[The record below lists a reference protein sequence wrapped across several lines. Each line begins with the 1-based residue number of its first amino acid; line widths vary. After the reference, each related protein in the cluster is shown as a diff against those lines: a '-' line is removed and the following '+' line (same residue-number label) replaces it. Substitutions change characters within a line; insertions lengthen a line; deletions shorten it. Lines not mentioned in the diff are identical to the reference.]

1 MKLKHIE
8 VRGCIVN
15 IREGLFNLEGE
26 EVTSVEIIPDED
38 WKLDGCVNSRVINK
52 EQEKREV

>member
-15 IREGLFNLEGE
+15 IRERPLNLEGQ
-26 EVTSVEIIPDED
+26 EVTSVEIIPDEN
-38 WKLDGCVNSRVINK
+38 WELDGCVNSRVINK
-52 EQEKREV
+52 QGKREV